1 MQPKSNQAVLLIADI
16 SGYTKFLR
24 LHRLNTAHAQLVI
37 TELLE
42 SIIDA
47 TMPPLKVSKVEGDA
61 VLFYAMDIE
70 NALAQSQLAKAASA
84 QLISLFRAFYQK
96 VNELSALNLCF
107 CDACR
112 NVYSLRMKL
121 IMHIGEVFIHR
132 VKTFEEI
139 SGTDVILTHRLLKN
153 SVPSNEYVL
162 MTAEAYSMVGEF
174 HHLKPEMRKENCEGI
189 GKVDVVVFYPTVDLI
204 GIPDIQARFKSPSVF
219 SKLHQ
224 IERIAMNG
232 FLLLTGLK
240 KLPKF
245 HNLPV

>member
-153 SVPSNEYVL
+153 SVPSTEYVL

-189 GKVDVVVFYPTVDLI
+189 GKVDVVAFYPTADLI
-204 GIPDIQARFKSPSVF
+204 GVPDIQTRSKSPSVF
-219 SKLHQ
+219 SKLQ
-224 IERIAMNG
+224 QFERIALNG

-240 KLPKF
+240 KLPRF
-245 HNLPV
+245 NNLPV

>member
-1 MQPKSNQAVLLIADI
+1 MQPKPNQAVLLIADI

-24 LHRLNTAHAQLVI
+24 LHMLNNAHAQLVI

-47 TMPPLKVSKVEGDA
+47 TVPPLKVSKIEGDA
-61 VLFYAMDIE
+61 VFFYAMDIE
-70 NALAQSQLAKAASA
+70 NVLSQSQLAKAVSA

-96 VNELSALNLCF
+96 VIELSALNLCF

-121 IMHIGEVFIHR
+121 IMHIGEVSIHR

-139 SGTDVILTHRLLKN
+139 LGTDVILTHRLLKN
-153 SVPSNEYVL
+153 SVPSMEYVL
-162 MTAEAYSMVGEF
+162 MTNEAYSKIGEF
-174 HHLKPEMRKENCEGI
+174 HQLKPEIRKENCEGI
-189 GKVDVVVFYPTVDLI
+189 GNVDVVVFYPTADLI
-204 GIPDIQARFKSPSVF
+204 GVPDIQARCKSPSLF
-219 SKLHQ
+219 SKLQQ
-224 IERIAMNG
+224 IERIAFNG

-245 HNLPV
+245 HNLPM